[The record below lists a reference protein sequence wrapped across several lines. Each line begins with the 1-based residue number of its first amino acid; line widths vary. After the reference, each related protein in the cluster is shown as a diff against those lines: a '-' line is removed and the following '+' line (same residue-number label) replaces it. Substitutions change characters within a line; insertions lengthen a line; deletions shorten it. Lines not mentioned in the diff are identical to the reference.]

1 MREARLYIILALL
14 LAAATAAAAGQAPE
28 APPLVVSRYARVEG
42 DSDAEEVAGRV
53 AGLIDEAVPRI
64 AALLRIDDLRP
75 VPAFVYL
82 DRSRFLEATGRHPR
96 STVVGLATLPAGV
109 IHIDGTGLLAAIE
122 RVVPHEVGHVMIGR
136 AVGRALPA
144 LPVWLN
150 EGVAEYVAGERAAQ
164 VDPVTLRAV
173 GRGNALPL
181 SELDPAFRSLG
192 NTNPLAYAEATSLVN
207 FLVAQRGE
215 SVIADLLASL
225 RQHGDFAVALEQTTG
240 WTVSELESAWRLS
253 VAERWR
259 WPLLLQSPVLPFAVM
274 LLLFIVGLVRF
285 LRERRR
291 RQEMP
296 DEDW

>member
-1 MREARLYIILALL
+1 MREARLYMILALL

-28 APPLVVSRYARVEG
+28 APPLVASRYARVEG
-42 DSDAEEVAGRV
+42 DSDAEEVVARV

-82 DRSRFLEATGRHPR
+82 DRSRFLAATGMPPR

-109 IHIDGTGLLAAIE
+109 IHIDGTGRLAAIE
-122 RVVPHEVGHVMIGR
+122 KVVPHEVGHVMIGR

-150 EGVAEYVAGERAAQ
+150 EGIAEYVAGERAAQ

-173 GRGNALPL
+173 GRGSALPL
-181 SELDPAFRSLG
+181 SELDAEFRALG
-192 NTNPLAYAEATSLVN
+192 ATNPLAYAEAASLVN

-215 SVIADLLASL
+215 RVIADLLASL
-225 RQHGDFAVALEQTTG
+225 RERRNFAAALEQTTG
-240 WTVSELESAWRLS
+240 WTESELEWAWRRS

-259 WPLLLQSPVLPFAVM
+259 WPLLLQSPVLPFGVM
-274 LLLFIVGLVRF
+274 LFLFLIGLVRF